1 MNKNNKKTLKNIL
14 IMGILCI
21 MVFSMASCG
30 DSKTSSSDSADNV
43 DVDLTSLSSTM
54 ILSEVSNIMSN
65 PDDYT
70 GKTVKMTGNF
80 AVYEG
85 TGDDD
90 YYTAVLIQDATQCCK
105 QGIEFKL
112 KGDAKYPDDYP
123 EVDSEITVV
132 GTFETYT
139 EGDYTYA
146 RLKDAELV

>member
-1 MNKNNKKTLKNIL
+1 MKINKIFRNIIIL
-14 IMGILCI
+14 GILSV
-21 MVFSMASCG
+21 MAVSMTACG
-30 DSKTSSSDSADNV
+30 DSSESASADNV
-43 DVDLTSLSSTM
+43 DVDLTTLSSTM

-65 PDDYT
+65 PDEYT
-70 GKTVKMTGNF
+70 GKTIKMTGNF

-90 YYTAVLIQDATQCCK
+90 YYTAVLIQDATECCK

-132 GTFETYT
+132 GTFETYE
-139 EGDYTYA
+139 EGEYTYA